1 MPERN
6 HSKSVSIGF
15 EGLIELVDQHLMNAL
30 VESERP
36 DSVLE
41 KVLTEYAHDLRR
53 SGQIPAQFEEEVL
66 EELRDLTL
74 DVIRKRTYGCPT
86 IDAFRKSR
94 KIL

>member
-1 MPERN
+1 MPERMR
-6 HSKSVSIGF
+6 SKSVHIGF
-15 EGLIELVDQHLMNAL
+15 EGLVELVDQHLMNAL

-41 KVLTEYAHDLRR
+41 KVLNEYAHDLRR
-53 SGQIPAQFEEEVL
+53 SGQIPTQFEEEVL

-86 IDAFRKSR
+86 IDIYRKSR
-94 KIL
+94 K